1 MNPPGHRPRQAALLV
16 LGASLG
22 AQAGSALAT
31 RLFTLVSPAGAAS
44 LRLLG
49 AAAVLTLAA
58 GGPAAIRRRVPR
70 EALSTIAGLGLASA
84 AMNICFYEAISRIPL
99 GPAVTVEFLGPI
111 ALAALASHR
120 RADVGWALLALAGVA
135 LVSEGLTG
143 EGGATGIGFALAA
156 GVFWALYLTF
166 ARRLGHGGTGLAGL
180 AASLVVGAVAAA
192 PILAVSHPAAA
203 DLPVALGL
211 GLVLGTLST
220 ALVYALEIAAL
231 RRASITVVG
240 VLLALDPAVA
250 AVIGFIALDQGLTLV
265 QLAGI
270 ALVIAAGAGVVRGA
284 AAPSGPAG
292 TGE

>member
-1 MNPPGHRPRQAALLV
+1 VSPPGHRPRQAALLV

-31 RLFTLVSPAGAAS
+31 RLFTLVSPAGAAA

-49 AAAVLTLAA
+49 AATVLIIAA
-58 GGPAAIRRRVPR
+58 GGFAAIRRRVPR
-70 EALSTIAGLGLASA
+70 EALPTIAGLGLASA
-84 AMNICFYEAISRIPL
+84 GMTVCFYEAISRIPL

-111 ALAALASHR
+111 AVAALSSRR

-143 EGGATGIGFALAA
+143 GGAASGIGFALAA
-156 GVFWALYLTF
+156 GACWAGYLMF
-166 ARRLGHGGTGLAGL
+166 ARRLGHGGTGMAGL
-180 AASLVVGAVAAA
+180 AASLIVGALAAA
-192 PILAVSHPAAA
+192 PILAVSHPSAA
-203 DLPVALGL
+203 DLPAALGL

-250 AVIGFIALDQGLTLV
+250 AVIGFIALDQGLALV

-270 ALVIAAGAGVVRGA
+270 ALVIAAGTGVVRGA
-284 AAPSGPAG
+284 AAPMAGPGA
-292 TGE
+292 E